1 MRMIVTGV
9 RDNQSCVVKEID
21 CTPEGDGMSNMPI
34 FDLKLDELTQRPP
47 GKGDLVD
54 IAVPEGVLRWY
65 RVYFAPN
72 QVWGMHH
79 TDTIDCH
86 TIVAGSIDLI
96 LDDGPHR
103 LTTGDSVT
111 VTGVDHGWQ
120 AGPEGC
126 ATSIVILG
134 TPKPQAAGDN

>member
-1 MRMIVTGV
+1 MRMIVTGI
-9 RDNQSCVVKEID
+9 RDNRSCVVKEID
-21 CTPEGDGMSNMPI
+21 CKPQGEGMSTLPLI
-34 FDLKLDELTQRPP
+34 DLALGALPARPP
-47 GKGDLVD
+47 GKGDFVD
-54 IAVPEGVLRWY
+54 IRVPVGMMRWY
-65 RVYFAPN
+65 RVRFQPN
-72 QVWGMHH
+72 HIRGMHH

-103 LTTGDSVT
+103 LTIGDSAI

-120 AGPEGC
+120 SGPEGC

-134 TPKPQAAGDN
+134 TPKP

>member
-1 MRMIVTGV
+1 MIVTGI
-9 RDNQSCVVKEID
+9 RNNGSCIIKEID
-21 CTPEGDGMSNMPI
+21 CTPQKEGMSTLSI
-34 FDLKLDELTQRPP
+34 FDLKLDELTQRPT
-47 GKGDLVD
+47 GRGDFVD
-54 IAVPEGVLRWY
+54 IPVPVGSLGWY
-65 RVYFAPN
+65 RVRFEPN

-96 LDDGPHR
+96 LEEDGPHR
-103 LTTGDSVT
+103 LVAGDSVV
-111 VTGVDHGWQ
+111 VTGVDHGWH

-134 TPKPQAAGDN
+134 TPKP

>member
-1 MRMIVTGV
+1 MRMIVSGI
-9 RDNQSCVVKEID
+9 RDNRSCVLKEID
-21 CTPEGDGMSNMPI
+21 CPPQGEGMSTLSLI
-34 FDLKLDELTQRPP
+34 DLEVGALPPRPP
-47 GKGDLVD
+47 GKSDFVD
-54 IAVPEGVLRWY
+54 IPVPVGMLRWY
-65 RVYFAPN
+65 RVRFQPN
-72 QVWGMHH
+72 QMWGMHH

-103 LTTGDSVT
+103 LTIGDSAI
-111 VTGVDHGWQ
+111 VTGVDHAWQ

-134 TPKPQAAGDN
+134 TPKP